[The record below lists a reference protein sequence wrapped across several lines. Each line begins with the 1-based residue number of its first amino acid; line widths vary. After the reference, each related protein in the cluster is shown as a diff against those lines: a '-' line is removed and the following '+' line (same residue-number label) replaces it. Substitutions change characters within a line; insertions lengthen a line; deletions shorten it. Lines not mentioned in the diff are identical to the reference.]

1 MQYESP
7 AVLASFSVD
16 EIVEEAAV
24 CTGYGG
30 EQPEILG

>member
-7 AVLASFSVD
+7 AVLASFSVE

-24 CTGYGG
+24 CTRYGG
-30 EQPEILG
+30 NEIPTD